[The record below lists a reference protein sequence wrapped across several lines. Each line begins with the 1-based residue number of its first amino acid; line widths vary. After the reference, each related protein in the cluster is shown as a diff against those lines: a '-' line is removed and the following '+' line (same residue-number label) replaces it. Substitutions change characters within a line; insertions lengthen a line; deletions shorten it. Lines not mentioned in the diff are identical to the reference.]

1 MESPLISIIVPVY
14 NVEDYLPTCLDSL
27 LRQGIE
33 KEQYE
38 VILVNDGST
47 DDSESICK
55 GQVARHANFFLLNQE
70 NQGVAAARN
79 HGLDA
84 AHGEYVAFVD
94 SDDFL
99 ADNGLKRLV
108 DVLKSHPGVDLV
120 RFYSSYSD
128 HIFEGED
135 IIDYE
140 GRADKL
146 LASGGYPAF
155 VWTYI
160 YRKEFLDEHHFRFA
174 KLRFSED
181 SLFIAAVF
189 LQNPSVCSTRA
200 NIYRY
205 VLRGD
210 SAVGKRGKAFSRL
223 CAEDGIS
230 AYEQINQEM
239 GKSVFA
245 CNNKVKKTCVA
256 SMNRKKIPIYSR
268 LLGAAY
274 SWRDFK
280 NLKRWIIRNSFYPM
294 KPWSEDNRTK
304 IVCTVLNF
312 IFSNYL
318 TYKPVSWFFNQIFTP
333 YILPAYR
340 RMVWSSN

>member
-1 MESPLISIIVPVY
+1 MSPLISVIVPVY
-14 NVEDYLPTCLDSL
+14 NVEDYLPRCLDSL
-27 LRQGIE
+27 LKQGIE
-33 KEQYE
+33 EDQYE
-38 VILVNDGST
+38 VVLVNDGSK
-47 DDSESICK
+47 DGSEAICK
-55 GQVARHANFFLLNQE
+55 EFVNQHANFFLLNQE
-70 NQGVAAARN
+70 NQGVASARN
-79 HGLDA
+79 HGLDF
-84 AHGEYVAFVD
+84 AHGEYIAFVD

-108 DVLKSHPGVDLV
+108 DVLREHPRIDLV

-128 HIFEGED
+128 HIFEGKDE
-135 IIDYE
+135 IDYE
-140 GRADKL
+140 GGAENL

-160 YRKEFLDEHHFRFA
+160 YRKEFLDEHHIRFA

-181 SLFIAAVF
+181 SLFIATVF

-205 VLRGD
+205 VLRQN
-210 SAVGKRGKAFSRL
+210 SAVGKRDKNFSRL

-239 GKSVFA
+239 EKSIFA
-245 CNNKVKKTCVA
+245 CNNKVKTTCFA
-256 SMNRKKIPIYSR
+256 SMNRKKTPVYSR
-268 LLGAAY
+268 LLGSAY
-274 SWRDFK
+274 SWTDFK
-280 NLKRWIIRNSFYPM
+280 NLKRRVVRNSFYPM

-304 IVCTVLNF
+304 MICRTVNF
-312 IFSNYL
+312 IFSNYFI
-318 TYKPVSWFFNQIFTP
+318 YKLVSWFFNQVFTP

-340 RMVWSSN
+340 KRVWSSN

>member
-38 VILVNDGST
+38 VILVNDGSK
-47 DDSESICK
+47 DSSGTICK
-55 GQVARHANFFLLNQE
+55 DYVAQHTNFFLLDQD

-79 HGLDA
+79 RGLDF
-84 AHGEYVAFVD
+84 AHGKYVVFVD

-99 ADNGLKRLV
+99 AENGLDRLV
-108 DVLKSHPGVDLV
+108 DVLTSHSGIDLV
-120 RFYSSYSD
+120 RYYSSYSNHVFNGTD
-128 HIFEGED
+128 E
-135 IIDYE
+135 IDYE
-140 GRADKL
+140 GGAGSL

-155 VWTYI
+155 VWTFA
-160 YRKEFLDEHHFRFA
+160 YRKGFLDEHQIRFA

-181 SLFIAAVF
+181 SLFIATVF

-205 VLRGD
+205 VLRQD
-210 SAVGKRGKAFSRL
+210 SAVGKRDKNISRL
-223 CAEDGIS
+223 SAEDGIS

-239 GKSVFA
+239 EKSVFA
-245 CNNKVKKTCVA
+245 AENTVRDTCIA
-256 SMNRKKIPIYSR
+256 SMNRKKAPIYSR

-274 SWRDFK
+274 NWGEFK
-280 NLKRWIIRNSFYPM
+280 IIKQRIIRNSFYPM
-294 KPWSEDNRTK
+294 RPWNNDHRTK
-304 IVCTVLNF
+304 VFCVLLNL
-312 IFSNYL
+312 IFSNYVS
-318 TYKPVSWFFNQIFTP
+318 YKFVSCFFNQIFTP

-340 RMVWSSN
+340 KRVWSSN

>member
-1 MESPLISIIVPVY
+1 MMSPLISIIVPVY

-33 KEQYE
+33 NERYE
-38 VILVNDGST
+38 VILINDGSKDGSGT
-47 DDSESICK
+47 ICK
-55 GQVARHANFFLLNQE
+55 DYVARHANFFLLNQE

-79 HGLDA
+79 HGLGF
-84 AHGEYVAFVD
+84 AHGEYVIFVD

-108 DVLKSHPGVDLV
+108 DVLKSHPGIDLV

-128 HIFEGED
+128 HIFDGKDE
-135 IIDYE
+135 IDYE
-140 GRADKL
+140 GGAGSL

-155 VWTYI
+155 VWTFA
-160 YRKEFLDEHHFRFA
+160 YRKEFLDEHQIRFA

-181 SLFIAAVF
+181 SLFIATVF

-205 VLRGD
+205 VLRQD
-210 SAVGKRGKAFSRL
+210 SAVGKRDKIISRL
-223 CAEDGIS
+223 SAEDGIS

-239 GKSVFA
+239 EKSVFA
-245 CNNKVKKTCVA
+245 ADKQVRDTCVA
-256 SMNRKKIPIYSR
+256 SMNRKKTPIYSR

-274 SWRDFK
+274 NGEEFK
-280 NLKRWIIRNSFYPM
+280 KMKQRIILNLFYPM
-294 KPWSEDNRTK
+294 KPWSEDKRTK
-304 IVCTVLNF
+304 MVCMALNF
-312 IFSNYL
+312 IFSNYII
-318 TYKPVSWFFNQIFTP
+318 YKPVSWFFNQVFIP

-340 RMVWSSN
+340 KRVWSSN

>member
-1 MESPLISIIVPVY
+1 MVPLVSIIVPVY
-14 NVEDYLPTCLDSL
+14 NVEDYLPRCLDSL
-27 LRQGIE
+27 LKQGIE
-33 KEQYE
+33 DDQYE
-38 VILVNDGST
+38 VVLVNDGSN
-47 DDSESICK
+47 DGSEDICK
-55 GQVARHANFFLLNQE
+55 EYVVRKANFFLLNQE
-70 NQGVAAARN
+70 NQGVASARN
-79 HGLDA
+79 HGLDF
-84 AHGEYVAFVD
+84 AHGEYIAFVD

-108 DVLKSHPGVDLV
+108 DVLREHPRKDLV

-128 HIFEGED
+128 HIFKGQNE
-135 IIDYE
+135 IDYE
-140 GRADKL
+140 GGADNL
-146 LASGGYPAF
+146 LASGGFPAF

-160 YRKEFLDEHHFRFA
+160 YRKKFLDEHHIRFA

-181 SLFIAAVF
+181 SLFIATVF

-205 VLRGD
+205 VLRQN
-210 SAVGKRGKAFSRL
+210 SAVGKRDKYFSRL

-239 GKSVFA
+239 EKSIFA
-245 CNNKVKKTCVA
+245 CNNKVKKTCFA
-256 SMNRKKIPIYSR
+256 SMNRKKTPIYSR

-274 SWRDFK
+274 GWKDFK
-280 NLKRWIIRNSFYPM
+280 NLKRRIVRNSFYPM

-304 IVCTVLNF
+304 MVCRTINF
-312 IFSNYL
+312 IFSNYII
-318 TYKPVSWFFNQIFTP
+318 YKPVSWFFNQVFTP

-340 RMVWSSN
+340 KRVWSSN